1 MVEII
6 QAQPLEIEI
15 GFSSAR
21 IWVNGIVTSRAYFGN
36 FSTGDTAIADGNS
49 AALDVYGAYDATSAN
64 LVSSKLTG
72 DFDTLNFRWITGS
85 EGAFQNS
92 SGKIIFILGGFITFL
107 KIQAAT
113 GEHLLLLVRLPV

>member
-1 MVEII
+1 MEII
-6 QAQPLEIEI
+6 QAVPLEIQI

-21 IWVNGIVTSRAYFGN
+21 IWVNNVVTSRAYFGN

-49 AALDVYGAYDATSAN
+49 AALDVCGAYDATSAN

-72 DFDTLNFRWITGS
+72 TFDIMNFLWISGS
-85 EGAFQNS
+85 EGAFQNL
-92 SGKIIFILGGFITFL
+92 SGKIILFFGGFITFL

-113 GEHLLLLVRLPV
+113 GEHSLILVRLPV